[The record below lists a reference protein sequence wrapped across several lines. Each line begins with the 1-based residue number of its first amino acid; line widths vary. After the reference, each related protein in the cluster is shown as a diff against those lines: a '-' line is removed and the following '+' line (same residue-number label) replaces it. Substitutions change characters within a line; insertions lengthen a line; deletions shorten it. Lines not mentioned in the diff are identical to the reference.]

1 MSVTINVR
9 GWVNAGIIYQAV
21 QAAELLCGIY
31 RRFPIPFLRHIMP
44 YEHYGTAQ
52 FGSQLM
58 ALRLKHIANHDPCS
72 FRDEQASL
80 GRALSA
86 CASADEYDFPFA
98 AGASRIRTLGPT

>member
-1 MSVTINVR
+1 MQT
-9 GWVNAGIIYQAV
+9 
-21 QAAELLCGIY
+21 AEFLCRIY
-31 RRFPIPFLRHIMP
+31 RRFPIPFLRHILP
-44 YEHYGTAQ
+44 YEYCGIAQ

-86 CASADEYDFPFA
+86 CASADEYDFPFQA
-98 AGASRIRTLGPT
+98 IHLSSIV